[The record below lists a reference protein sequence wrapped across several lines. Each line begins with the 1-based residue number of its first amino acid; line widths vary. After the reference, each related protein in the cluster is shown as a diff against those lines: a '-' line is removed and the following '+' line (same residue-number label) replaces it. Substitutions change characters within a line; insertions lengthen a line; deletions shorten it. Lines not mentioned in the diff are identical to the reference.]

1 MKKLATVEYGG
12 NHTAGNLLIEAV
24 YNISCNGIQRG
35 KVAADEVYG

>member
-12 NHTAGNLLIEAV
+12 NHSAGNLLID
-24 YNISCNGIQRG
+24 ISCNGIQRG